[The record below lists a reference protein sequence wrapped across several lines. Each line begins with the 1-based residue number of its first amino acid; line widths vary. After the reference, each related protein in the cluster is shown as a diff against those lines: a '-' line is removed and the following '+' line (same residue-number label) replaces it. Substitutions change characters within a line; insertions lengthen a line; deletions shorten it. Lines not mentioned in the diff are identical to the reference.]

1 MQAGGFVVAISTG
14 SSRTPA
20 EWAQALTD
28 IEQALAAAEAALAK
42 REGAAAPLGEG
53 ISAPESAAED
63 LLRRLDREGD
73 VVAGLAFF
81 TKRAQDSAKEAAYAM
96 REKEM
101 ALEEWTIRAR
111 QFRQRLADWDAGS
124 VRS

>member
-1 MQAGGFVVAISTG
+1 MAITTET
-14 SSRTPA
+14 SRTPA
-20 EWAQALTD
+20 EWARALTE
-28 IEQALAAAEAALAK
+28 IEQSLTAAEAALLK
-42 REGAAAPLGEG
+42 REVAVAPLNERIG
-53 ISAPESAAED
+53 SPEDAIEE
-63 LLRRLDREGD
+63 LLRRLEREGD

-101 ALEEWTIRAR
+101 ALEEWSIRAA

-124 VRS
+124 LK